1 MARSIA
7 AVVFALLLL
16 GLTAAVPTTATAT
29 AAAPATG
36 TETATATPTPQSPSP
51 PAAVA
56 TASEPPATNTGD
68 PKAPRIVGLL
78 PNPVA
83 ADDAGEYVY
92 LRLPAGNW
100 SLDDG
105 EDVVAIRQR
114 QPGTVVVTAE
124 PGALVDPPDGRVVAR
139 GLALSNAGERVV
151 LRRGGTNGTVI
162 DAVEYGR
169 APEGERWV
177 RGGDP
182 AWRPVGLDRRDP
194 VTLGAANATAFVLP
208 DAPGEPVAPIRGAD
222 DRVLLAGYTFA
233 SERVTD
239 ELIAAHERG
248 VSVRV
253 LLDGGPVGGTSTRQA
268 ELLDAL
274 VAAGVEVRVIDGP
287 RARFRYH
294 HPKYVVA
301 DDAAVVLTENWK
313 PSGTGGGDSRGWGVT
328 LRSPRA
334 ADALADVFRADAG
347 WRDAVPWE
355 RYRAGRSFE
364 PVEAATGSYPTR
376 HPPADVHV
384 ERVRLLTA
392 PGNAESAVVEIVD
405 NADDRV
411 DVLQPTVDGGRLLA
425 SLRRAAE
432 RGVCVRLLL
441 SNAWYVAERNA
452 ALVADLNRW
461 ADAAG
466 VPFEARV
473 AEPSGRYGKVHAKGV
488 VADDTALVGSL
499 NWNPTSARE
508 NREVVVA
515 LEGEA
520 VAGYY
525 RESFEADWRAGGG
538 RWDELPPAVAVA
550 AVGAVAGAALFVR
563 RRLTFD
569 DSAETEQIERRGPF
583 G

>member
-16 GLTAAVPTTATAT
+16 GATASATAT
-29 AAAPATG
+29 AAAAAPAPT
-36 TETATATPTPQSPSP
+36 TATPTPPSPSP

-56 TASEPPATNTGD
+56 TAPKSPAASTGEPT
-68 PKAPRIVGLL
+68 APRIVGLL

-83 ADDAGEYVY
+83 DDDAGEYVY

-105 EDVVAIRQR
+105 EDVVTIRQR
-114 QPGTVVVTAE
+114 QPGTVVVTAD
-124 PGALVDPPDGRVVAR
+124 PGALVDTPDGCVVAR
-139 GLALSNAGERVV
+139 GLALSNTGERVV
-151 LRRGGTNGTVI
+151 LRRGGANGTVV

-169 APEGERWV
+169 APEGERWA

-182 AWRPVGLDRRDP
+182 RWRPVGFDP
-194 VTLGAANATAFVLP
+194 REPVSLGAANATAFVLP
-208 DAPGEPVAPIRGAD
+208 DAPGEAVVPIRAAD

-233 SERVTD
+233 SERVAD

-253 LLDGGPVGGTSTRQA
+253 LLEGGPVGGISTRQA

-274 VAAGVEVRVIDGP
+274 VAAGVEVRVVSGT

-294 HPKYVVA
+294 HAKYAVA

-328 LRSPRA
+328 LRSPRV
-334 ADALADVFRADAG
+334 ADALADLFRADAG

-376 HPPADVHV
+376 HAPADVRAEH
-384 ERVRLLTA
+384 VRLLTA
-392 PGNAESAVVEIVD
+392 PGNAESAVVATI
-405 NADDRV
+405 DDAVARV
-411 DVLQPTVDGGRLLA
+411 DVLQPTVDDGSLLA

-432 RGVCVRLLL
+432 RGVRVRLLL

-461 ADAAG
+461 ADAAD
-466 VPFEARV
+466 VPFKARV

-520 VAGYY
+520 IAGYY

-538 RWDELPPAVAVA
+538 RWDDLPPAVAVA

-569 DSAETEQIERRGPF
+569 DSAENDGIDRPGPI